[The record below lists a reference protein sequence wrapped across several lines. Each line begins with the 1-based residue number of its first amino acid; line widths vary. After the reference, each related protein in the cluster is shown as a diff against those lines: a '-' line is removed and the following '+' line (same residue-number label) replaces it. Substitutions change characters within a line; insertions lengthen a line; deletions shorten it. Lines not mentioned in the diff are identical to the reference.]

1 MYGISSA
8 GPLFLGGITVDFGGA
23 YLAKSTL
30 QNAADAAALAGGHE
44 YLDSGRNV
52 RSTKDSAKR
61 SAQTN
66 YSRTEDGHTAKLKEV
81 RSSESFPDGAASIHI
96 DTDAHDDYVDVRLR
110 QKVQLPFFGM
120 LGGLL
125 NIDSLHF
132 MNIQAASRA
141 HLVTAGGTGPFDYTV
156 FGAAT
161 SRWTKTMKGATPA
174 AGSTIRPAAPTSRR
188 TIRSGL
194 PSSSKGIRIILTG

>member
-1 MYGISSA
+1 MRRFSKETWLRHPGQQGNVLICTA
-8 GPLFLGGITVDFGGA
+8 FLLPVLFFLGGITVDFGGA

-66 YSRTEDGHTAKLKEV
+66 YSRTEYGHTAKLKEV

-96 DTDAHDDYVDVRLR
+96 DTDAHDDYVDVTVRDNGTGIENMDATLTIAAR
-110 QKVQLPFFGM
+110 SCAGCSCGCCAAYSAKLVPMFCASYQPRRRILFM
-120 LGGLL
+120 LVCGVKS
-125 NIDSLHF
+125 NSASLHGWKRSF
-132 MNIQAASRA
+132 
-141 HLVTAGGTGPFDYTV
+141 AG
-156 FGAAT
+156 
-161 SRWTKTMKGATPA
+161 
-174 AGSTIRPAAPTSRR
+174 
-188 TIRSGL
+188 
-194 PSSSKGIRIILTG
+194 